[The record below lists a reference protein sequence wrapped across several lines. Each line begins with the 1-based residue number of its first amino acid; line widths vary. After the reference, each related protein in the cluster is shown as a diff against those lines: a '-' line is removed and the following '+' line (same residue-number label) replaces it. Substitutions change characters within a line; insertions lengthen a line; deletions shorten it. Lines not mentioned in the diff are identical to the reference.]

1 MSQGPI
7 DYRSDLLVPPS
18 QGVRAAVV
26 EALDARPEFELRGDP
41 YQLELEKRVAAL
53 LGKEDSL
60 LFPTCTMA
68 NETALIVHCRPGD
81 AAIAEREAHMIT
93 SEGGAPGGLAGA
105 VLLGVPGVR
114 GLPNIEEVKRLVSAP
129 VTTTAPR
136 IEVLLLE
143 NTHLR
148 SGGRVLDFG
157 GSQQLRTI
165 TRHAG
170 VAVHLDG
177 ARLFNAAVSTGKTL
191 SELAGVAD
199 SVAISLNKSLGA
211 PFGAMLA
218 GTHAFIAEAL
228 RVRHRLGGGF
238 RPTAI
243 LSAAALAALESF
255 DHVRDDHRRAQAL
268 AELLSKLP
276 GLSVDPTEVETNII
290 FVSTGSDGNAQAVVQ
305 ALSLHGVKAL
315 PFGSDRIRLVTHRGI
330 NDDAV
335 TRTVEAFKQIVV
347 SQ

>member
-170 VAVHLDG
+170 VA
-177 ARLFNAAVSTGKTL
+177 
-191 SELAGVAD
+191 D